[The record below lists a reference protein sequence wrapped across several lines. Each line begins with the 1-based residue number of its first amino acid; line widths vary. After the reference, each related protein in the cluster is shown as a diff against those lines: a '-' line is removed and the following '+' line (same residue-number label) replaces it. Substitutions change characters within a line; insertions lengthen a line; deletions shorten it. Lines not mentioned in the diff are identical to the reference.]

1 MDGKANSHTNGSLN
15 GGNKTTNGVNNAIS
29 RHSHSA
35 TPRRNTPSAK
45 SNSSVLGRLL
55 SLAARL
61 SIWYSILTLLFR
73 CPATLEACNET
84 TPKVC
89 KPYFQLK
96 QAVTPH
102 VTPYYDVYAAPYVD
116 LAKPYYDT
124 VDRAVVTPA
133 RTYAVKYGGPQLQKA
148 QALGQSQWEKSLQPQ
163 LLKYQSLAKTQYDQT
178 VAPHVNKASDIVA
191 PYYDIAR
198 INAFQTYHE
207 LVVPSYYFVQ
217 PYALRGYNHASVFTT
232 KTAVPSTLWAWNKTY
247 VFLDSTVWPHV
258 RHVYA
263 AKVEPQ
269 LHRIGDRLGR
279 YRGIKSKSTEDTVTH
294 ATQAVKSTFTKP
306 SASIAATTAPAE
318 TTVDVEPTFASVPT
332 AAESEAPSPTADT
345 NVDETPVTLSKQE
358 IKDKAAK
365 EVADDLEL
373 WQGKFTK
380 AADEGASEIEERI
393 ETLANEVIE
402 GEVRGKGLPLV
413 SELNTTVANEIA
425 GLKKTILSIL
435 NKHKEN
441 GSPDQFEDEVSTAV
455 RSAGLKIKDK
465 AQGIRTWRE
474 SYEQQVEVAV
484 THAAQDHV
492 RILES
497 IRDLAL
503 QKIGMKWAWMDGV
516 TYKHWQK
523 FHELRE
529 KFDEWV
535 EDLKRLVVT
544 HPGLKEAQIAGSDVE
559 AQGMAIAGE
568 AARELAS
575 LKQVAAWK
583 AVAGDYT
590 DDFDASTTKRAAEAA
605 RQQAAEA
612 AEAIKNAAASVQEG
626 AQKVAGKLENH
637 VKSASESVGE
647 GVSSVIPKG
656 TSTKTISADETVTAT
671 VSLSEANDENETSA
685 IPALESLT
693 GEPTHRATDLASD
706 AAETETPASAPEA
719 TSAAS
724 EQPLPTSDEL
734 NGPEQIEEDIV
745 VTPDAPDYEPPVQS
759 ATTTIKPALFGAA
772 AQSVPS
778 RQPILDIDTDDIGS
792 SISSAASAVQ
802 SDYPHSITSAAQSA
816 YTAAIAEAAN
826 QYSRALSAVSVQIS
840 GEPKPA
846 HEQALSSVSSAYF
859 GALAGANSRLND
871 ALTAAS
877 TGVYGTPTTNWIPG
891 LPTLP
896 SLDWNKVPSS
906 ASSAYYEALA
916 AANSRLNDAVSAG
929 SDAVYGSSTTGWTDA
944 LPTIPSVPSLDW
956 ERVQSIA
963 QQNFDDSIQWAG
975 ENYESAKVAIGLA
988 EPTPS
993 TAAERVQKLSD
1004 QAKHNYYAG
1013 LGVAH
1018 ARYSEFIAAASTA
1031 MSSLTAT
1038 PTPTDVQGSASS
1050 IASVATESAGSVVSI
1065 AGESVSSAAAAASDA
1080 ASSLASSVGDATSN
1094 AGDSIAENWDY
1105 LVSQVSSQ
1113 IYGVPTPT
1121 PWYENFYAAASDYA
1135 ASATNVAAD
1144 YASHA
1149 GEYAAEVTDA
1159 AGSYVASAGD
1169 LAADNVSS
1177 ATSLAGDYAQSASSA
1192 ASEQYAI
1199 VASYISELIVG
1210 KEPTFSESVSSRLS
1224 ELYGLASATA
1234 ASAASHVTDNVASA
1248 ASAAVEAASTATEGL
1263 KEKVENLRDEL

>member
-45 SNSSVLGRLL
+45 SNSSVLSRLL

-859 GALAGANSRLND
+859 GALA
-871 ALTAAS
+871 
-877 TGVYGTPTTNWIPG
+877 
-891 LPTLP
+891 
-896 SLDWNKVPSS
+896 
-906 ASSAYYEALA
+906 

-1149 GEYAAEVTDA
+1149 GEYAAE
-1159 AGSYVASAGD
+1159 
-1169 LAADNVSS
+1169 
-1177 ATSLAGDYAQSASSA
+1177 
-1192 ASEQYAI
+1192 QYAI